1 MNKQPS
7 ILYPTLAALLS
18 VVIFS
23 TSGLCIKALDLE
35 ALSISVLR
43 TFFAIIFFVSYLA
56 WQKKLQGAFELNRT
70 GWFVAIAYAYTMT
83 SFCVAMK
90 LTTAANTIFLQ
101 YTMPAWVLVGGAI
114 WLKESIT
121 LGRAVSVLLCLVGM
135 VLFFQGE
142 LQPND
147 WLGNIIALSSGFS
160 FACLTLC
167 LRVHR
172 EQNQLAP
179 IMIGNMIVV
188 ATNLPLVLWLYPNEV
203 SNIMHSSVLAWSS
216 LIWLG
221 FVQIGVAYILFTYAL
236 RWLPAIE
243 VSILSL
249 LEPVLNP
256 LWVFLFLDEVPS
268 QWALIGGAI
277 IILSVLIRA
286 FTIAESKPPEVTE
299 SS

>member
-1 MNKQPS
+1 MNNQPS
-7 ILYPTLAALLS
+7 VIYPTIAALLS

-23 TSGLCIKALDLE
+23 TSGLCIKALELE
-35 ALSISVLR
+35 ALSISISR
-43 TFFAIIFFVSYLA
+43 SSFAIVFFILYLA
-56 WQKKLQGAFELNRT
+56 WQNKLRNAFQLNGV
-70 GWFVAIAYAYTMT
+70 GWVVAISYAYTMT

-101 YTMPAWVLVGGAI
+101 YTMPAWVLIGGAI

-121 LGRAVSVLLCLVGM
+121 PGRIISVLLCLAGM

-160 FACLTLC
+160 FAILTLC

-172 EQNQLAP
+172 DQNQLAP
-179 IMIGNMIVV
+179 IMVGSIIVV
-188 ATNLPLVLWLYPNEV
+188 ISNSILVLWQYPNEF
-203 SNIMHSSVLAWSS
+203 SNILNSSPLAWSS

-268 QWALIGGAI
+268 QWALIGGGI

-286 FTIAESKPPEVTE
+286 FTISESNPQEV
-299 SS
+299 S